1 MPITADNAVQVSIP
15 TFDFEFIMIAEGVFW
30 DDDVDVTNVSFETLD
45 GRGFSILCDGDFDLA
60 LEQWI
65 DATVDAMAEQIHND
79 WKDECER
86 CGYTVEYFNDDL
98 FYP

>member
-1 MPITADNAVQVSIP
+1 MPITADNAVHVSIP
-15 TFDFEFIMIAEGVFW
+15 SIDFEFLMIAEGVFF
-30 DDDVDVTNVSFETLD
+30 DDDVDVTNVAFETLE
-45 GRGFSILCDGDFDLA
+45 GFGFSILDEGDFDLA

-65 DATVDAMAEQIHND
+65 DATVDAMAEQFHND

-86 CGYTVEYFNDDL
+86 CGYTVEYFNENS